1 MTIFSN
7 FCLEFWMQPSPLETT
22 QTIALVKKVSMKH
35 SDHTLFHITAILG
48 PLLLTMAAKA
58 CVVNK

>member
-1 MTIFSN
+1 
-7 FCLEFWMQPSPLETT
+7 MQPSPLETT